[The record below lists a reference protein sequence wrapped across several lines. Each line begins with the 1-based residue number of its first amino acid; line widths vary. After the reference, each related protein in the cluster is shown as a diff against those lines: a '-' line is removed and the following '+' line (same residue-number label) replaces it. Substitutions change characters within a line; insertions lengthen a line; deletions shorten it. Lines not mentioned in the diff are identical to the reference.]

1 MNRIS
6 LAVLFMAALAGCTAT
21 TPKPIPTPP
30 PAIPAPPPANRMTP
44 LATAPRTIA
53 EPKIRVGMV
62 SDQTTVTFP
71 RTTDGYLIVS
81 GAGPSMLKRGF
92 TITSPVSDTTKRYAV
107 QAGAI
112 SDERSAQAFV
122 EKLKTATG
130 QRVDSVFDPAGGLYK
145 ILVGDFADSPT
156 AQPLREQLQQQG
168 YGTNMQIVRRPTDQE
183 FEHVLK
189 LLDDE
194 GDSYSIAGDSIL
206 VLPPTA
212 ETVTIAVKPYRGG
225 ARVFVNPRGLLNII
239 NELSLEDYLRGVVP
253 AEMGSRIYDE
263 LEALKAQALAARTY
277 AVRNLGQY
285 GSEGFDICPGPACQ
299 AYNGFSGEEALTD
312 QAVKETAGMVIT
324 YEGKMIDA
332 LYTATCGGHTS
343 DVNTMFPGRQEPY
356 LKAASCVE
364 LEMTELAGRADSGI
378 LSEPQMSARVFAALA
393 GLTME
398 GASWTARDVEAAV
411 TAAGKRIGMPPS
423 AIAPPASSR
432 RGDVLMYLA
441 RAASLDAAAK
451 TLLLPEDR
459 KYFFPQS
466 GDSELTPYLAASFL
480 IKYGVIPTQGIDRVD
495 LNAAMPREELYALL
509 NSWMRKFQAL
519 NEATGK
525 IVAINGRT
533 LILKADGKR
542 ASFALPDSI
551 PVFRK
556 LGERYQEYRSVP
568 VMLGDRAFVQLDG
581 QKRVAAVVVQA
592 NFDGAAF
599 DRTSSF
605 SNWTRSYRA
614 DELVLSINKR
624 NPIKQL
630 LGIRPTVIDASNR
643 VAEMEVTAEGGRVFT
658 LKGLPVRWSLNIPD
672 NVFVYTKSVDADGM
686 DRYTFFGKGWG
697 HGIGM
702 CQVGAYGMAF
712 RGWTA
717 EQIIKRYY
725 TGVEIVPMAQAA
737 R

>member
-1 MNRIS
+1 MNRIHLTGAF
-6 LAVLFMAALAGCTAT
+6 LAAFMLAACTGAA
-21 TPKPIPTPP
+21 PKPVPSPITVPP
-30 PAIPAPPPANRMTP
+30 PPPPPNSMADLHATP
-44 LATAPRTIA
+44 RAIQ

-71 RTTDGYLIVS
+71 RTADGYLLVYS
-81 GAGPSMLKRGF
+81 GTSIIKRGF
-92 TITSPVSDTTKRYAV
+92 TITSPVSDTAKRYAV

-122 EKLKTATG
+122 EKLKTASG

-145 ILVGDFADSPT
+145 ILVGDFADS
-156 AQPLREQLQQQG
+156 ASGQPLRDQLQQQG
-168 YGTNMQIVRRPTDQE
+168 FGTNMQIVRRPTDQP
-183 FEHVLK
+183 FERVFK
-189 LLDDE
+189 ILDDE
-194 GDSYSIAGDSIL
+194 GDSYSIHSESML

-212 ETVTIAVKPYRGG
+212 ETVTIAAKPYRGG
-225 ARVFVNPRGLLNII
+225 ARVFINPRGLFNVI
-239 NELSLEDYLRGVVP
+239 NELNLEDYLRGVVP

-393 GLTME
+393 GLPME
-398 GASWTARDVEAAV
+398 GSSWTARDVEAAV
-411 TAAGKRIGMPPS
+411 MAAGKRIGMPPS
-423 AIAPPASSR
+423 TIAPPASSR
-432 RGDVLMYLA
+432 RGDVLVYLA
-441 RAASLDAAAK
+441 HAASLDAAAR

-466 GDSELTPYLAASFL
+466 GDAELTPYLAASFL

-542 ASFALPDSI
+542 ASFTLPDSI

-556 LGERYQEYRSVP
+556 LGERYREYRSVP
-568 VMLGDRAFVQLDG
+568 VMLGDRAFVQIDG

-672 NVFVYTKSVDADGM
+672 NVFVYTKSVDPDGM

-725 TGVEIVPMAQAA
+725 TGVEIVPMK
-737 R
+737 